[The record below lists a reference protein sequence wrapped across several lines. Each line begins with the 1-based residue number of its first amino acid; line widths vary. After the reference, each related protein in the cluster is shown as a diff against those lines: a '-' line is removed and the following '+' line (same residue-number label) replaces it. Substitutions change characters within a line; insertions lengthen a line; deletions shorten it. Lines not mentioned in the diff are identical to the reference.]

1 MKVVITKK
9 EHIVRIFTSERV
21 PGQFAFWLGK
31 CLRDIENETGYKFF
45 LTEGIFPKNE
55 HTFWGVKILDFESDA
70 HGDAIEE
77 LIRYIRS
84 LIENKTR

>member
-9 EHIVRIFTSERV
+9 EHIVRIFTSDRV
-21 PGQFAFWLGK
+21 PGHVAFWLGK
-31 CLRDIENETGYKFF
+31 CLRDIEKESGYKFF
-45 LTEGIFPKNE
+45 LTEGVMPDDE
-55 HTFWGVKILDFESDA
+55 HTFWGVKILDFEIET

-84 LIENKTR
+84 LIEGRR

>member
-21 PGQFAFWLGK
+21 PGQIAFWLGK
-31 CLRDIENETGYKFF
+31 CLRDIENEMGFKFF
-45 LTEGIFPKNE
+45 LTEGILPYNE
-55 HTFWGVKILDFESDA
+55 HTFWGVKILDFESEA

-84 LIENKTR
+84 LIEGKKK